1 MQAVSF
7 IPIAAQTLLI
17 QARRDQIPGLPNVM
31 QKRISSCR
39 SLLCKILYF
48 YAAPNVPPFESRC
61 RSTPISLVLLTS
73 HFILQRW
80 TSISLVMAQE
90 MNCCVLSGTGL
101 RADLLSR
108 GLLPSMVCLCD
119 LETSTMRRPRP
130 ELGLRA
136 PRK

>member
-1 MQAVSF
+1 MQAISF
-7 IPIAAQTLLI
+7 IPIAAQTLLV
-17 QARRDQIPGLPNVM
+17 QAQRDQTLGLPSVM
-31 QKRISSCR
+31 QKCSSSCR

-73 HFILQRW
+73 HFMPQRW

-90 MNCCVLSGTGL
+90 MNCFVLSGRGL

-108 GLLPSMVCLCD
+108 GLLPSMVYLCD
-119 LETSTMRRPRP
+119 LETSTMRRPRS
-130 ELGLRA
+130 ELGL
-136 PRK
+136 